1 MQKLSSKK
9 WKCGKQK
16 RIGENMYLHIGKD
29 EMIKKEH
36 ILWLLDYKG
45 LQNNKTF
52 QEFFDSIPKEN
63 KINISQNQ
71 PKTVII
77 TRENKSIKAYISNIS
92 SNTLANRKFLE
103 IKK

>member
-1 MQKLSSKK
+1 
-9 WKCGKQK
+9 
-16 RIGENMYLHIGKD
+16 MYLHIGKD

>member
-1 MQKLSSKK
+1 MQNLSSKK

-45 LQNNKTF
+45 LQENKTF
-52 QEFFDSIPKEN
+52 QDFFNSIPKEN
-63 KINISQNQ
+63 KIDISQNQ

-77 TRENKSIKAYISNIS
+77 TKESNIIKPYISNIS
-92 SNTLANRKFLE
+92 SNTLANRKILE
-103 IKK
+103 MKK

>member
-1 MQKLSSKK
+1 MQNISSKK
-9 WKCGKQK
+9 RKCGKQK